1 MPTPNRAKGKIRSR
15 QQQVGTH
22 HRPRLG
28 QNATSIGKPRM
39 SAYGYNLPFALRRS
53 YVRNGPNSGPLSA
66 NVWNCVG
73 YVRFTSRSGSAGRSR
88 NTGRNDPKQSFAK
101 TGLPQSRLRTILAL
115 CTCRAREAGHRNKGR
130 SALGPKTRHE
140 LTFKLDQ
147 SDRAD
152 QWRIAESLTAAA
164 HAESLGDKPKPPAL
178 ATPPRGV
185 DPDVDHQEAA

>member
-1 MPTPNRAKGKIRSR
+1 MASVAILIRLR
-15 QQQVGTH
+15 YL
-22 HRPRLG
+22 PD
-28 QNATSIGKPRM
+28 SIVAQLVSV
-39 SAYGYNLPFALRRS
+39 SAFLHSL
-53 YVRNGPNSGPLSA
+53 
-66 NVWNCVG
+66 
-73 YVRFTSRSGSAGRSR
+73 
-88 NTGRNDPKQSFAK
+88 DPKQSFAK
-101 TGLPQSRLRTILAL
+101 TGPPQSRLRTILAL

-152 QWRIAESLTAAA
+152 QWRIAESLAAAA
-164 HAESLGDKPKPPAL
+164 HAESLGDKPKPSAL